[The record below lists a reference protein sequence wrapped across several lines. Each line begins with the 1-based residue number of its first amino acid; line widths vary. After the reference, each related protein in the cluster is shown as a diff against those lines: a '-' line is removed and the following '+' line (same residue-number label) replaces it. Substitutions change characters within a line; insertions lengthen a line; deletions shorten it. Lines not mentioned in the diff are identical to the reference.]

1 MKIKELELN
10 NFRGFE
16 HLKIQFPE
24 NNLAVFIGTNGSG
37 KSSVL
42 DALGML
48 FTQFVYKLNSKSFNK
63 EINIPSSAFQLSK
76 NDIRKGLVNSAHT
89 NLQVNYK
96 DQLWNWAVSKSVD
109 GKLVNRHSDQN
120 GLDDL
125 VHSISLDSQEPVPLV
140 VYYQTHRT
148 LHSDKKVDWLSIKTP
163 QLVAYVGGFVPKL
176 SKFNDFVLWFK
187 ETVDEENAEKIARES
202 FRYRDE
208 RLEAVR
214 AALEGVL
221 NVMQTARYMNLHIV
235 RPRDNTFSFEHINKD
250 FILAINKNGQD
261 FDINQ
266 LSDGEKTLIMLVCD
280 IARRLT
286 IANPALENKLEGEG
300 VVMIDEIELHLHP
313 AWQRNVLPALQQ
325 TFPNIQFIVTT
336 HSPHVLNNVDA
347 RNIFLF
353 RNENNQIT
361 CEQPDST
368 LGRDVNWILEE
379 VMGVSVR
386 PKGFDSVWG
395 EVQELISVGGKENL
409 QKAKQHIEKLLKDF
423 ELADDGELNA
433 KLAIIKRKEVLG
445 R

>member
-24 NNLAVFIGTNGSG
+24 NKLAVFIGTNGSG

-42 DALGML
+42 DALA
-48 FTQFVYKLNSKSFNK
+48 KLMSNFLETSFIAAKLDVSIPPLAVTDKDINFQSK
-63 EINIPSSAFQLSK
+63 Q
-76 NDIRKGLVNSAHT
+76 
-89 NLQVNYK
+89 
-96 DQLWNWAVSKSVD
+96 
-109 GKLVNRHSDQN
+109 KLD
-120 GLDDL
+120 
-125 VHSISLDSQEPVPLV
+125 ISLIDSLSRKFSIEKYWNGSFVINDYYAIDIQDKSSIPVLTYYRTNRLIHSQKNEPENLKAPF
-140 VYYQTHRT
+140 
-148 LHSDKKVDWLSIKTP
+148 P
-163 QLVAYVGGFVPKL
+163 QLFAYKNSLTPTL
-176 SKFNDFVLWFK
+176 RQFNDFISWFK
-187 ETVDEENAEKIARES
+187 KVEDDELRQIRNKNDYN
-202 FRYRDE
+202 YRDS
-208 RLEAVR
+208 RLEVIR
-214 AALEGVL
+214 HTLDLFLGKLTTDV
-221 NVMQTARYMNLHIV
+221 YKSLHIK
-235 RPRDNTFSFEHINKD
+235 TSESASFEFTTSD
-250 FILAINKNGQD
+250 FFLAVNKNGQD
-261 FDINQ
+261 FDIRQ

-313 AWQRNVLPALQQ
+313 AWQRNVLPALQA

-379 VMGVSVR
+379 VMGVSAR
-386 PKGFDSVWG
+386 PKGFDPVWE
-395 EVQELISVGGKENL
+395 EVQELISAGGKENL
-409 QKAKQHIEKLLKDF
+409 QKAKLHIEKLLKDF